1 MIVFFM
7 LLASDSEEEPHCS
20 SVTCEAAAKIPNLHT
35 SFPTVFINIKK
46 KKRKE
51 KKGTPRICT
60 TASKYSHRER
70 GLPWEQKE
78 LHIFSWIKLLNRT
91 KMYSEVCST

>member
-35 SFPTVFINIKK
+35 SFPTVFIHIKK
-46 KKRKE
+46 KKKKKKEHHGFAPQPQSTVTGREDYLGNRKNY
-51 KKGTPRICT
+51 TF
-60 TASKYSHRER
+60 SHE
-70 GLPWEQKE
+70 
-78 LHIFSWIKLLNRT
+78 SN
-91 KMYSEVCST
+91 S